1 MTNRK
6 GLLLAALMALL
17 ASAVALG
24 QTPTATLSGVVKDA
38 SGALVPNVKI
48 TAKNASTGAT
58 RETMTGSEGRYSLTN
73 LGPGQYEVRAE
84 RNGFKT
90 AAQSGVILTVGGAA
104 VLDLTIQIGE
114 VSEVVEV
121 KQEEPL
127 IEPTKAELSRVVNE
141 RSIESLP
148 IIGRN
153 FVDFAKLSSGVA
165 PGREN
170 TGGGA
175 FKEPDTG
182 VGSAAAPRLTFGGQ
196 SELSTLILVDGA
208 DNIQN
213 VTGLPRVTPSQE
225 AVREFRVLN
234 STFLAE
240 YGRALGGF
248 VNIVTKSGT
257 NRYNGS
263 AYYFGLNDELNAQ
276 PLLTGPNPV
285 LRQNQYGAT
294 IGGPLR
300 KDKTFF
306 FGSYEGQRRAESN
319 KFSSVIF
326 NNLAAI
332 NVTKRFFGLADET
345 TNVLRA
351 NDYDGFLAK
360 LDHKITNTN
369 DFSVRYN
376 LLDSTTEGFLGG
388 GGRASP
394 ASTTRRNNKV
404 LDQSMVASDTALL
417 ASNVVNEARVQWAR
431 RSFDFTPV
439 IKEPDLE
446 VSNLLITGKTTS
458 DMDFYGES
466 RLQLSDNLSVVSGGH
481 ALKFGADFNNIRD
494 TTRLDLFFPARVIF
508 ASLGGP
514 GVPGPTFLNQTPVV
528 FWWGLAN
535 GSTTRAALPI
545 PFSQAVPSDIASL
558 TTTRVRHNSYGFFG
572 QDEWKATSQLTF
584 TLGLRYDFE
593 TYPELLVSRRDKNN
607 FQPRVGLA
615 YSFSPST
622 VVRAGFGI
630 FNDRQFASIG
640 QQISVV
646 QLGSAGNLPNANVVF
661 PGVSPIRGLFIQP
674 TVGGALPTPT
684 TTTCRPGGP
693 TITTTSVAQ
702 LATCI
707 FTTTGQVPAAPMVG
721 GVINPGFRDNKSGL
735 LRTPYSEQA
744 SLEISQELGGGV
756 AITAGYIYV
765 HALKLA
771 AHTGLLNGV
780 QTGTLINGAVVPG
793 VVPGGK
799 PVFNRALGGRVFPE
813 LGDFYITDDIGF
825 SIHHGGTL
833 QLQKRF
839 SRGFS
844 FHGSYT
850 FSKTIN
856 NSESVANLADLPE
869 GPSIGTER
877 AVSRQTVPH
886 RFTLAFV
893 SQIPASVDFLGNF
906 KFSSLLTAQSGR
918 RFNIFAGSDAN
929 GDGNP
934 LSDRPGDLGRNT
946 IEGPGFASFDL
957 RVAREIRFNERV
969 SAEFSGDFF
978 NLFNRVNVTD
988 LNTVYGATTLSAP
1001 PNPVLGFKT
1010 ARDASN
1016 PFQFQYGLKLRF

>member
-17 ASAVALG
+17 ASVAALG
-24 QTPTATLSGVVKDA
+24 QTPTATLSGVVRDA

-48 TAKNASTGAT
+48 TARNASTGAT
-58 RETMTGSEGRYSLTN
+58 RDATTDSEGRYNLTN

-84 RNGFKT
+84 RAGFKT

-104 VLDLTIQIGE
+104 VLDLTVQIGE
-114 VSEVVEV
+114 VSEIVEV

-175 FKEPDTG
+175 CIMPNAG

-263 AYYFGLNDELNAQ
+263 LYYFGQNDELNAQ

-326 NNLAAI
+326 NNLDAI
-332 NVTKRFFGLADET
+332 NVTKRFFGLTEET

-369 DFSVRYN
+369 DVSVRYN

-394 ASTTRRNNKV
+394 ASSTRRNNDV
-404 LDQSMVASDTALL
+404 LDQALVASETALL
-417 ASNVVNEARVQWAR
+417 RTNVVNEARVQWSR

-508 ASLGGP
+508 TSLPAFLAPSPAP
-514 GVPGPTFLNQTPVV
+514 GV

-535 GSTTRAALPI
+535 GTTTRSALPI
-545 PFSQAVPSDIASL
+545 PFTQAVPSDVQSL
-558 TTTRVRHNSYGFFG
+558 TTTRVNHNSYGFFG
-572 QDEWKATSQLTF
+572 QDEWKATSNLTF

-593 TYPELLVSRRDKNN
+593 TYPELLVSRRDLNN

-615 YSFSPST
+615 YSFSPRT

-630 FNDRQFASIG
+630 FNDRQFSSIG
-640 QQISVV
+640 QLISVV
-646 QLGSAGNLPNANVVF
+646 QLGSASDLPNANVVF

-674 TVGGALPTPT
+674 TVAGPPIAPPIAATS
-684 TTTCRPGGP
+684 TTCSPNGP
-693 TITTTSVAQ
+693 TITTTSAAQ

-707 FTTTGQVPAAPMVG
+707 FTTTGRVPAAPMVG

-735 LRTPYSEQA
+735 LRTPYSEQG
-744 SLEISQELGGGV
+744 SLEISHELGGGV
-756 AITAGYIYV
+756 AITVGYIYV

-780 QTGTLINGAVVPG
+780 QTGTLINGVVQPG

-813 LGDFYITDDIGF
+813 LGDFYVTDDIGF

-833 QLQKRF
+833 QLEKRF

-850 FSKTIN
+850 FSKTVN
-856 NSESVANLADLPE
+856 NAESVANLADLPE

-877 AVSRQTVPH
+877 AVSRQSVPH

-893 SQIPASVDFLGNF
+893 SQIPEKVGFLGNF

-929 GDGNP
+929 MDGNP
-934 LSDRPGDLGRNT
+934 LSDRPGSLGRNT
-946 IEGPGFASFDL
+946 LEGPGFASFDL

-978 NLFNRVNVTD
+978 NLFNRANVTD

-1010 ARDASN
+1010 PRDASN

>member
-6 GLLLAALMALL
+6 ALLLAVLVALL
-17 ASAVALG
+17 AGAPAFA
-24 QTPTATLSGVVKDA
+24 QTTTATLSGVVKDA
-38 SGALVPNVKI
+38 SGALVPNVKV
-48 TAKNASTGAT
+48 TAKNANTGAT
-58 RETMTGSEGRYSLTN
+58 RDTTTDIEGRYSLTN

-84 RNGFKT
+84 RVGFKT
-90 AAQSGVILTVGGAA
+90 AAQSGVTLTVGGAT

-114 VSEVVEV
+114 VTEVVEV

-127 IEPTKAELSRVVNE
+127 IEPTRAELSRVINE

-208 DNIQN
+208 DNIQTF
-213 VTGLPRVTPSQE
+213 TGLPRVTPSQE

-234 STFLAE
+234 SAFQAE

-248 VNIVTKSGT
+248 VNILTKSGT

-263 AYYFGLNDELNAQ
+263 VYYFGLNDELNAK
-276 PLLTGPNPV
+276 PFLTGENPV
-285 LRQNQYGAT
+285 LRQNQFGAT
-294 IGGPLR
+294 IGGPLS

-306 FGSYEGQRRAESN
+306 FANYEGQRRAESN

-326 NNLAAI
+326 DNLGAI
-332 NVTKRFFGLADET
+332 NATKDFFGLTREKTDL
-345 TNVLRA
+345 LRS

-360 LDHKITNTN
+360 LDHKLGANH

-394 ASTTRRNNKV
+394 ASTTQRNNKTFDQALVVSETAV
-404 LDQSMVASDTALL
+404 LRA
-417 ASNVVNEARVQWAR
+417 NVVNEARVQWAR
-431 RSFDFTPV
+431 RTFDFPSV

-446 VSNLLITGKTTS
+446 ISNLIITGKSTS
-458 DMDFYGES
+458 DMDFYSES

-481 ALKFGADFNNIRD
+481 ALKFGADFNHIRD
-494 TTRLDLFFPARVIF
+494 RNQLNLFFPARVIF
-508 ASLGGP
+508 
-514 GVPGPTFLNQTPVV
+514 PTLPAFLAPSPTPVV
-528 FWWGLAN
+528 FWFPLAQ
-535 GSTTRAALPI
+535 G
-545 PFSQAVPSDIASL
+545 
-558 TTTRVRHNSYGFFG
+558 TTTRSALPVPFTREIPSELEPLARTGINHNAYGFFG
-572 QDEWKATSQLTF
+572 QDEWKATPKLTL

-593 TYPELLVSRRDKNN
+593 TYPELFVQSRDLNN

-615 YSFSPST
+615 YAFSPRT

-630 FNDRQFASIG
+630 FNDRHFSSIG
-640 QQISVV
+640 QLLTTV
-646 QLGSAGNLPNANVVF
+646 QLGSAGHEPNASVVF
-661 PGVSPIRGLFIQP
+661 PEVAPVRGLFIQP
-674 TVGGALPTPT
+674 TVGGPVAPTST
-684 TTTCRPGGP
+684 ICHPGGP
-693 TITTTSVAQ
+693 TITTTSAAQ

-707 FTTTGQVPAAPMVG
+707 FTSTGVTPAAPVVG
-721 GVINPGFRDNKSGL
+721 GIVNPGFRHSLSGRM
-735 LRTPYSEQA
+735 RTPYTQQA
-744 SLEISQELGGGV
+744 SLEVSHELGGGV
-756 AITAGYIYV
+756 AVSASYLYV
-765 HALKLA
+765 HGLKIGTV
-771 AHTGLLNGV
+771 TGILNGV
-780 QTGTLINGAVVPG
+780 QTGTLPS
-793 VVPGGK
+793 GK
-799 PVFNRALGGRVFPE
+799 PVFARAAGGRRFLE
-813 LGDFYITDDIGF
+813 LGDFYANDDIAF
-825 SIHHGGTL
+825 SIHHGGTFEIE
-833 QLQKRF
+833 KRF
-839 SRGFS
+839 ARGFS

-856 NSESVANLADLPE
+856 NSDSVANLADLPE
-869 GPSIGTER
+869 GPDISEQR
-877 AVSRQTVPH
+877 AISRQSVPH

-893 SQIPASVDFLGNF
+893 SQIPESVPALGDF

-918 RFNIFAGSDAN
+918 FYNVFAGSDAN

-934 LSDRPGDLGRNT
+934 LSDRPGNLGRNT
-946 IEGPGFASFDL
+946 LEGPGFASFDL
-957 RVAREIRFNERV
+957 RIARQFRFNERV
-969 SAEFSGDFF
+969 SAEFSADFF

-988 LNTVYGATTLSAP
+988 LNTVFGGTDLSVA
-1001 PNPVLGFKT
+1001 PNPILGFNT
-1010 ARDASN
+1010 PRDASN
-1016 PFQFQYGLKLRF
+1016 PFQFQYGVKLRF

>member
-1 MTNRK
+1 MIKRK
-6 GLLLAALMALL
+6 GLLLAALTALL
-17 ASAVALG
+17 VSVVVLG
-24 QTPTATLSGVVKDA
+24 QTTTATLSGVVKDA
-38 SGALVPNVKI
+38 SGALVPDVKV
-48 TAKNASTGAT
+48 TARNAATGAT
-58 RETMTGSEGRYSLTN
+58 RDTRTDNEGRYSLTN

-84 RNGFKT
+84 RTGFKT
-90 AAQSGVILTVGGAA
+90 AAQSGVILTVGGATA
-104 VLDLTIQIGE
+104 LDMTVQIGE
-114 VSEVVEV
+114 VTEVVEV

-141 RSIESLP
+141 RTIESLP

-213 VTGLPRVTPSQE
+213 ATGLPRVTPSQE

-263 AYYFGLNDELNAQ
+263 AYYFGMNDELNAQ
-276 PLLTGPNPV
+276 PLLTGDNPA

-300 KDKTFF
+300 KDRTFF

-326 NNLAAI
+326 NNLDAI
-332 NVTKRFFGLADET
+332 NVTKRFFGLTPET
-345 TNVLRA
+345 TDVLRA

-360 LDHKITNTN
+360 LDHKITNNN

-376 LLDSTTEGFLGG
+376 LLDSTTENFLGG
-388 GGRASP
+388 GGRASA
-394 ASTTRRNNKV
+394 ASTTRRNNDV
-404 LDQSMVASDTALL
+404 LDQSLVASDTALL

-431 RSFDFTPV
+431 RTFDFTPV
-439 IKEPDLE
+439 INEPDLE

-458 DMDFYGES
+458 DMDFYRES

-481 ALKFGADFNNIRD
+481 ALKFGADFNNIRN
-494 TTRLDLFFPARVIF
+494 TSRLDLFFPARVIF

-514 GVPGPTFLNQTPVV
+514 GVAGPTFLNQTPVV

-535 GSTTRAALPI
+535 GSTTRGAVPVN
-545 PFSQAVPSDIASL
+545 PFTQAVPSDIASL
-558 TTTRVRHNSYGFFG
+558 TTTRVDHNSYGFFG
-572 QDEWKATSQLTF
+572 QDEWKATSNLTI
-584 TLGLRYDFE
+584 TYGLRYDFE
-593 TYPELLVSRRDKNN
+593 TYPDLLVTRRDKNN

-615 YSFSPST
+615 YSFTPRT

-630 FNDRQFASIG
+630 FNDRQFTSIG

-646 QLGSAGNLPNANVVF
+646 QLGSAGDLPNANVVF

-674 TVGGALPTPT
+674 TVGGPVAPT
-684 TTTCRPGGP
+684 TTTCRIGGP
-693 TITTTSVAQ
+693 TITTTSAAQ

-707 FTTTGQVPAAPMVG
+707 FTTTGVVPAAPMVG
-721 GVINPGFRDNKSGL
+721 GLINPGFRDNKGGF

-744 SLEISQELGGGV
+744 SLEISHELGGGV
-756 AITAGYIYV
+756 AITVGYLYV
-765 HALKLA
+765 HGLKLA

-780 QTGTLINGAVVPG
+780 QTGTLINGVVVPG
-793 VVPGGK
+793 VVAGGK

-813 LGDFYITDDIGF
+813 LGDFYVTDDIGY
-825 SIHHGGTL
+825 SIHHGGTFEVE
-833 QLQKRF
+833 KRF

-844 FHGSYT
+844 FHGSYS

-856 NSESVANLADLPE
+856 NAESVANLADLPE
-869 GPSIGTER
+869 GPNIGTER

-893 SQIPASVDFLGNF
+893 SQIPESAGFLGKF
-906 KFSSLLTAQSGR
+906 KFSSLLSVQSGR

-934 LSDRPGDLGRNT
+934 LSDRPSNLGRNT
-946 IEGPGFASFDL
+946 LEGPGFASFDM
-957 RVAREIRFNERV
+957 RVAREFRLNERV
-969 SAEFSGDFF
+969 TAEFSGDFF
-978 NLFNRVNVTD
+978 NLFNRTNITD
-988 LNTVYGATTLSAP
+988 LNTVFGATTITAQ
-1001 PNPVLGFKT
+1001 PNPVLGFNT
-1010 ARDASN
+1010 PRDASN
-1016 PFQFQYGLKLRF
+1016 PFQFQYGMKLRF